1 MKTLNKLIDEY
12 TFLLQQG
19 EMQAAYKGIMEFVGK
34 LRAEFIKRFPLYEV
48 SGIYQGYMDMTYFS
62 LFSKQ
67 LKDRGL
73 KIAIVYLHEK
83 KAFEVWLSARNR
95 EISKIYESVL
105 GSISD
110 SIPAFHDASN
120 PDAIVEYIL
129 TSEPDFNNQA
139 MLIDFIEQG
148 VKRFIDAVAE
158 KL

>member
-19 EMQAAYKGIMEFVGK
+19 EMQPAYKGIMEFVGK